1 MIISYEDFVGLFKDI
16 FIIHI
21 NYQIRIWNK
30 KFNSILFSVNELE
43 FLSRA
48 FDNLFVHGIFSFKYR
63 RLYNSTGFADKLNK
77 TKLF

>member
-1 MIISYEDFVGLFKDI
+1 MIIMIISYEDFVGLFKDI

-21 NYQIRIWNK
+21 SYQIRIWNK

-48 FDNLFVHGIFSFKYR
+48 FDNLFVH
-63 RLYNSTGFADKLNK
+63 
-77 TKLF
+77 

>member
-43 FLSRA
+43 FLSHA
-48 FDNLFVHGIFSFKYR
+48 FDNLFVH
-63 RLYNSTGFADKLNK
+63 
-77 TKLF
+77 

>member
-1 MIISYEDFVGLFKDI
+1 MKILLAFLKI
-16 FIIHI
+16 FSSFII

-48 FDNLFVHGIFSFKYR
+48 FEDLFVH
-63 RLYNSTGFADKLNK
+63 
-77 TKLF
+77 

>member
-1 MIISYEDFVGLFKDI
+1 MIIMIISYEDFVGLFKDI

-30 KFNSILFSVNELE
+30 KFNSILFSVNEL
-43 FLSRA
+43 
-48 FDNLFVHGIFSFKYR
+48 
-63 RLYNSTGFADKLNK
+63 RLYNSAGFADKLNK